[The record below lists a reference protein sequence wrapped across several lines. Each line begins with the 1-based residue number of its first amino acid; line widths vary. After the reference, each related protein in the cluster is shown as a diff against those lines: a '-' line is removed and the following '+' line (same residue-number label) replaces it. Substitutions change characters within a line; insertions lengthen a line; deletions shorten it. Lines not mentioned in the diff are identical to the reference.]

1 MEFIAEL
8 LGWWVLAIVKFL
20 FLPWVMILGAGKGFL
35 ETFLVTISGASIG
48 VWVISFFGEKL
59 FLHLSA
65 RARKKGK
72 KVFTRSRRHIVRVK
86 NRYGLQG
93 LMLIGGLISVPV
105 TTLLAVKYYRHVR
118 FMQWKVI
125 GGFAIWA
132 ALLTMLASGVK
143 LFFYG

>member
-8 LGWWVLAIVKFL
+8 LGWWALAVVKFL
-20 FLPWVMILGAGKGFL
+20 FLPWIMVLGAGKGFI
-35 ETFLVTISGASIG
+35 ETFLVTISGAGIG
-48 VWVISFFGEKL
+48 VWLISFFGEKL
-59 FLHLSA
+59 FLYLSA

-93 LMLIGGLISVPV
+93 LMMIGGLISVPV

-125 GGFAIWA
+125 GGFTIWA
-132 ALLTMLASGVK
+132 AVLTSLATLVK
-143 LFFYG
+143 VLFYE